1 VPELPLLASETKLLM
16 VASNTSEDYM
26 KRLGTGFVT
35 ALTVVLLLAGVST
48 GFAQNQKKGDTGVRS
63 VEGVVSTADESPA
76 VGAVVQLENTKTQ
89 QIRSYI
95 TKDNGKYVFFDLST
109 EVDYK
114 LKADHNGAT
123 SGSKMLSSFDGR
135 KQAVINLKLNAK

>member
-1 VPELPLLASETKLLM
+1 
-16 VASNTSEDYM
+16 M
-26 KRLGTGFVT
+26 KRIGTVL
-35 ALTVVLLLAGVST
+35 AVVLLALAVSVS
-48 GFAQNQKKGDTGVRS
+48 FAQNQKKGDTGTRS
-63 VEGVVSTADESPA
+63 VEGVVTNADDSPA
-76 VGAVVQLENTKTQ
+76 SGVVVQLENTKTQ

-95 TKDNGKYVFFDLST
+95 TKEDGKYRFYELST

-123 SGSKMLSSFDGR
+123 SGAKTLSSFDGR

>member
-1 VPELPLLASETKLLM
+1 
-16 VASNTSEDYM
+16 M
-26 KRLGTGFVT
+26 KRLGTIL
-35 ALTVVLLLAGVST
+35 AVVLLLAGVST
-48 GFAQNQKKGDTGVRS
+48 GFAQNQKKGDTGARS
-63 VEGVVSTADESPA
+63 VEGVVSNTDDSPA

-95 TKDNGKYVFFDLST
+95 TKEDGKYRFYELST

-114 LKADHNGAT
+114 LKADHNGAS
-123 SGSKMLSSFDGR
+123 SGAKTLSSFDGR

>member
-1 VPELPLLASETKLLM
+1 
-16 VASNTSEDYM
+16 M
-26 KRLGTGFVT
+26 KRLVT
-35 ALTVVLLLAGVST
+35 VLAAVLLLAGLST
-48 GFAQNQKKGDTGVRS
+48 GFVQNGFAQNKKSDTGTRS
-63 VEGVVSTADESPA
+63 VEGVVNNADDTPA

-95 TKDNGKYVFFDLST
+95 TKEDGKYRFYELST

-123 SGSKMLSSFDGR
+123 SGAKTLSSFDSR

>member
-1 VPELPLLASETKLLM
+1 
-16 VASNTSEDYM
+16 M
-26 KRLGTGFVT
+26 KRLVT
-35 ALTVVLLLAGVST
+35 VLAAVLLLAGLST
-48 GFAQNQKKGDTGVRS
+48 GFAQNKKNDTGTRS
-63 VEGVVSTADESPA
+63 VEGVVTNPDDTPA

-95 TKDNGKYVFFDLST
+95 TKEDGKYRFYELST

-123 SGSKMLSSFDGR
+123 SGAKTLSSFDGR
-135 KQAVINLKLNAK
+135 KQAVINLKLNK

>member
-1 VPELPLLASETKLLM
+1 LASETKPPM
-16 VASNTSEDYM
+16 VASNNWEDYM
-26 KRLGTGFVT
+26 KRLVT
-35 ALTVVLLLAGVST
+35 VFAVVLLLAGLSI
-48 GFAQNQKKGDTGVRS
+48 GFAQKKGDTGARS
-63 VEGVVSTADESPA
+63 VEGVVTNSDDTPA

-95 TKDNGKYVFFDLST
+95 TKEDGKYRFYELST

-123 SGSKMLSSFDGR
+123 SGAKTLSSFDGR